1 MRLVAAQA
9 IALEDVSVACVDDPV
24 LLSYC
29 YPSITTMSFGSY
41 YQMTGSLAAEMII
54 DCIDGMHPDPF
65 EIVMSA
71 DDASS

>member
-1 MRLVAAQA
+1 M
-9 IALEDVSVACVDDPV
+9 ACVDDPA

-29 YPSITTMSFGSY
+29 YPSITTMSFD

-65 EIVMSA
+65 EIVMPFTMQVRESTQQLKRPRKA
-71 DDASS
+71 K